1 MGRSLGFGRG
11 LDSAGSALLA
21 DEAEGEERQ
30 GGEEDD
36 AADYSACYGANAG
49 GLLVGWVRNDRWWGC
64 WRGCWRG
71 NGSGGVSSGEGGF
84 FCEVDGEVGVVTPAS
99 AGGFD

>member
-36 AADYSACYGANAG
+36 AADYSAYYGANAG
-49 GLLVGWVRNDRWWGC
+49 GLLLGGWFRNERWY
-64 WRGCWRG
+64 GCWRG
-71 NGSGGVSSGEGGF
+71 NGSCGGSSGEGGF
-84 FCEVDGEVGVVTPAS
+84 FCKVDGEVGATPAS